1 MDLLIALGALAF
13 LMFVAYRGYSVILF
27 APRYRERN
35 PTEELSEMSIM
46 LVAAIVARVL
56 LVAAIGGGRLT
67 VSARRGSGH
76 DFGEM
81 SLLKSAQRG

>member
-1 MDLLIALGALAF
+1 LRFDLRCSRRDTA
-13 LMFVAYRGYSVILF
+13 
-27 APRYRERN
+27 REIQA
-35 PTEELSEMSIM
+35 EEISEMSIM
-46 LVAAIVARVL
+46 LVAAIVAGVP
-56 LVAAIGGGRLT
+56 LVAAIGGRLT

>member
-1 MDLLIALGALAF
+1 
-13 LMFVAYRGYSVILF
+13 
-27 APRYRERN
+27 
-35 PTEELSEMSIM
+35 MSIM
-46 LVAAIVARVL
+46 LVAAIVARV

>member
-1 MDLLIALGALAF
+1 
-13 LMFVAYRGYSVILF
+13 
-27 APRYRERN
+27 
-35 PTEELSEMSIM
+35 MSIM

-56 LVAAIGGGRLT
+56 LVAAIGRGRLT
-67 VSARRGSGH
+67 VSARRGSAH

>member
-1 MDLLIALGALAF
+1 
-13 LMFVAYRGYSVILF
+13 
-27 APRYRERN
+27 
-35 PTEELSEMSIM
+35 MSIM

-67 VSARRGSGH
+67 VSARRGSAH